1 MLLATI
7 ERNGWELE
15 NGERRHT
22 EAPESFSI
30 PPNSVRKNLV
40 PGDLVKLIFHVQ
52 IDTKND
58 SENEIE
64 RMWVVVTELYG
75 DGYIG
80 RLDNDPDCMSDTDV
94 PVLQCGAEV
103 PFKSEH
109 VIAKHDK
116 PLSEEELMQLLATP
130 SPAPWQRYDA

>member
-15 NGERRHT
+15 NGERRLA
-22 EAPESFSI
+22 EAPENFSI
-30 PPNSVRKNLV
+30 PPASVRKNLAR
-40 PGDLVKLIFHVQ
+40 GDLVKLIFHIQ
-52 IDTKND
+52 LDAGND

-64 RMWVVVTELYG
+64 RMWVVVTELFG
-75 DGYIG
+75 GGYIG
-80 RLDNDPDCMSDTDV
+80 RLDNDPDCMSDAAE

-109 VIAKHDK
+109 VIAKHNE
-116 PLSEEELMQLLATP
+116 PLSEEELMQLLANP
-130 SPAPWQRYDA
+130 SPAPWKRYDA